1 MKWNIDDIPIFLA
14 IIEHKGITAAADR
27 LNMPK
32 STVSRTL
39 SRLESDMNIR
49 LFERTTRQ
57 LQLTPEG
64 ASFAPYAQAI
74 MDQAAKAEQALSGK
88 PIAPRGIL
96 KIALPVTF
104 SREIIGSKWHDFTT
118 AYPDITLQI
127 TLTSYDVNLRRDEF
141 DIAVIEG
148 PVTDHSLDVT
158 ELISTPLIWVSS
170 PYYKRQFH
178 FDDTV
183 SSLKSHIRY
192 IEPQYCTSKLSFK
205 TPSGRQYIDTSKL
218 MSINDVSAL
227 RDLTLQG
234 DGVALLPEL
243 YCLPHLKRGD
253 LVELCPEVIA
263 EAQLDVRAITP
274 QKDRRSTKAELCLQ
288 FITDCLADYRDIR

>member
-1 MKWNIDDIPIFLA
+1 MKWNIDDLPIFLA
-14 IIEHKGITAAADR
+14 IIEHQGITAAADK

-39 SRLESDMNIR
+39 SRLEADMNIR

-57 LQLTPEG
+57 LQLTPDG

-74 MDQAAKAEQALSGK
+74 MDQAAKAEQALSGE
-88 PIAPRGIL
+88 PVAPSGAL
-96 KIALPVTF
+96 KVSLPMTF
-104 SREIIGSKWHDFTT
+104 GREIMGHKWHDFIT
-118 AYPDITLQI
+118 AYPDITLEVH
-127 TLTSYDVNLRRDEF
+127 LTPYDVNIRREGF

-148 PVTDHSLDVT
+148 GVTDHSLDVID
-158 ELISTPLIWVSS
+158 LVSTPLIWVSS

-183 SSLKSHIRY
+183 ASLKPHIRY
-192 IEPQYCTSKLSFK
+192 SEPQYQTSKLSVK
-205 TPSGRQYIDTSKL
+205 TPSGRHHIDTTKL
-218 MSINDVSAL
+218 IGINDASAL
-227 RDLTLQG
+227 RELTLQG

-253 LVELCPEVIA
+253 LVELCPE
-263 EAQLDVRAITP
+263 ITVETQMHVTAVTP
-274 QKDRRSTKAELCLQ
+274 HKDRRSAKAELFLQ
-288 FITDCLADYRDIR
+288 FVTDCLADYRDIR